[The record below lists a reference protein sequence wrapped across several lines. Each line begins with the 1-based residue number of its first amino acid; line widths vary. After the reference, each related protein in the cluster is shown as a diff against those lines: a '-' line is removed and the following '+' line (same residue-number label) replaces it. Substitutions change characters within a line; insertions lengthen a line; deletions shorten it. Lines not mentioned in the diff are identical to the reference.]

1 MVSLSFINPL
11 SNEGRET
18 LKDYGDLNQL
28 DNEDESLIEEVIHTQ
43 NQKIS
48 DDDIIPKSYKQLALK
63 RIQWAIEK
71 KNNKNYSQQ
80 EFEYLFNGDLY
91 RQDVV
96 AFHILSQAIAMEFN
110 ITSRE
115 TRLFIESQGRLI
127 EERLANQ
134 ERPGYLL
141 NHKENL
147 LRKDW
152 LKYHPP
158 IEVKLLMIH

>member
-11 SNEGRET
+11 SNEGREI

-80 EFEYLFNGDLY
+80 EFEYLFNGDLF

-127 EERLANQ
+127 EERLAKIPPANRS
-134 ERPGYLL
+134 EIIDDT
-141 NHKENL
+141 
-147 LRKDW
+147 LREIQTDGSINWKKLKDV
-152 LKYHPP
+152 
-158 IEVKLLMIH
+158 IE